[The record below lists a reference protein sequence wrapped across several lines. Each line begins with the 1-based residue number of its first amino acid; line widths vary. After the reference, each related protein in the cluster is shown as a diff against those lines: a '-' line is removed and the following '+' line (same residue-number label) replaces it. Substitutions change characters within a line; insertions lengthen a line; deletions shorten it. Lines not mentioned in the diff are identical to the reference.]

1 MAKIIGH
8 LSQPATIGQ
17 RPGRS
22 KWRVDLLFPAAMV
35 GAVMLAAQTFFGF

>member
-17 RPGRS
+17 RPGRT
-22 KWRVDLLFPAAMV
+22 KWRVDLLLPAAMV
-35 GAVMLAAQTFFGF
+35 GVGRLAAQTFFGF